1 MNTEK
6 NLSSLLAQYCD
17 EAVKGFDQISEKR
30 KLPLDALAQYILS
43 SIQAEGSINLTF
55 ICTHNSRRSHMAQL
69 WALTAAAYYGIENV
83 QSYSGG
89 TEATAF
95 NKSAIKAMEGAGFQ
109 ITKTQDGSNPVFEVL
124 LSQNSKSHKMWSKK
138 YDDPLNP
145 SKNFAAVMV
154 CSDAD
159 QNCPFVPGA
168 TRIAIPFVDPKSFD
182 GTPSEAAMYD
192 ERCMQIATE
201 MLYVMRQVKEA
212 Q

>member
-6 NLSSLLAQYCD
+6 NLSSRLAQYCD
-17 EAVKGFDQISEKR
+17 AAVKGFDQISERR

-43 SIQAEGSINLTF
+43 SIQAGGSIDLTF

-69 WALTAAAYYGIENV
+69 WALAAVAYYGIDNV

-159 QNCPFVPGA
+159 QNCSFVPGA
-168 TRIAIPFVDPKSFD
+168 TRIAMPFDDPKAFD
-182 GTPSEAAMYD
+182 GTPSEFDKYA
-192 ERCMQIATE
+192 ERCLQIATE
-201 MLYVMRQVKEA
+201 ILYVMNQVKNA